1 MINLSHN
8 LQTRLLGQ
16 RQVHFNAPLF
26 LREKITRSWLLMA
39 WLVVLTA
46 ITIGVTRNQLVANP
60 ITTIIVLVIWAVG
73 VVWTVFNEITRTHT
87 SITWWLR
94 NNLFNSITNIQLT
107 LLLTLLL
114 IAFFRGFIDYAVVRA
129 TITTDPDQVA
139 VLRTE
144 MREAGEE
151 PGANWGAVAA
161 NFRNLMVFRFPRA
174 ESWRLWAILIMVAA
188 LAGPST
194 VIYSRPAFRRSP
206 IRRIMTVL
214 WFLSPIVT
222 FFLLRGF
229 GPLQSFLPV
238 LNPEVVWG
246 GLLLTVVIAIFG
258 IVASFPLGVLLA
270 LGRRSKIHGI
280 PAWLTYGATIL
291 LAIYFLVT
299 STTTNLSEAR
309 SFSERALAFWPLLIV
324 LIGYLFQ
331 RYFNGNVVA
340 LFSTVYIESWRGVPF
355 ITVLFMSIIL
365 FPILLPPGVEILGT
379 YRVLAATA
387 LFAAAYL
394 AENVRGGLQNIPNGQ
409 YEAADSL
416 GLSTYKKYRLIIM
429 PQALRVV
436 IPAIVG
442 QFIGLF
448 KDTSLV
454 AIVGL
459 IDLLGAANLISSQ
472 PAWLGVRREPYLF
485 IALVYFVGSAV
496 MAGYSRRLE
505 ARLGVGER

>member
-1 MINLSHN
+1 
-8 LQTRLLGQ
+8 
-16 RQVHFNAPLF
+16 
-26 LREKITRSWLLMA
+26 
-39 WLVVLTA
+39 
-46 ITIGVTRNQLVANP
+46 
-60 ITTIIVLVIWAVG
+60 
-73 VVWTVFNEITRTHT
+73 
-87 SITWWLR
+87 
-94 NNLFNSITNIQLT
+94 
-107 LLLTLLL
+107 
-114 IAFFRGFIDYAVVRA
+114 
-129 TITTDPDQVA
+129 
-139 VLRTE
+139 
-144 MREAGEE
+144 
-151 PGANWGAVAA
+151 
-161 NFRNLMVFRFPRA
+161 
-174 ESWRLWAILIMVAA
+174 
-188 LAGPST
+188 
-194 VIYSRPAFRRSP
+194 
-206 IRRIMTVL
+206 
-214 WFLSPIVT
+214 
-222 FFLLRGF
+222 
-229 GPLQSFLPV
+229 
-238 LNPEVVWG
+238 
-246 GLLLTVVIAIFG
+246 
-258 IVASFPLGVLLA
+258 
-270 LGRRSKIHGI
+270 
-280 PAWLTYGATIL
+280 
-291 LAIYFLVT
+291 
-299 STTTNLSEAR
+299 
-309 SFSERALAFWPLLIV
+309 
-324 LIGYLFQ
+324 
-331 RYFNGNVVA
+331 
-340 LFSTVYIESWRGVPF
+340 
-355 ITVLFMSIIL
+355 MSIIL